1 MTHSTRERLQLR
13 DCYGV
18 PLTPIDVDPTLHSTL
33 RRLHLD
39 NNRLEDEG
47 ARRLA
52 HSLRR
57 NRTLRIVSLHGNHHI
72 GSRGAAALH
81 AASRSRPVR
90 ALSAVDGR
98 VDGR

>member
-1 MTHSTRERLQLR
+1 MS
-13 DCYGV
+13 
-18 PLTPIDVDPTLHSTL
+18 IDVDPTHSTL

-57 NRTLRIVSLHGNHHI
+57 NSTLRIVSLHGNHHI

-81 AASRSRPVR
+81 AASRSRQVR
-90 ALSAVDGR
+90 ALSAVDYIACCVSVSSGAR
-98 VDGR
+98 AECR